1 MELLKDNMMTISSDE
16 FENNIMADAE
26 EFSPAIQQQDSG
38 THKVPEDDFKA
49 VAYKQEWNE
58 VSKLPADY
66 IRREDMEIKDVA
78 MKHVL
83 PFLPGKSLMKFRAV
97 SNEWNHWIVCPLL
110 AYQQSTSFQKLS
122 GYFYQVVDVDFQSD
136 PNFSSLDHSANGIP
150 NPSLGFLPERIKVL
164 SSSSGLLLCQGLES
178 YYVCNPL
185 TEDWKR
191 IPPHQYYH
199 GSDPAV
205 ILAFDPQG
213 NIESYFH
220 LVAAV
225 PLLDQPVVFFE
236 IYSSQSNSW
245 SRSSSE
251 CLELED
257 TTLVGGGLY
266 MKGMAYWSTTSNG
279 VLAFD
284 VKNEVAA
291 VLRVPIPPGRYGAL
305 TQVKDELSYVTVYND
320 CGDVFMLDIYGGMDM
335 SLNHSVCI
343 NLGHKKS
350 RQTLEKD
357 PFIDNG
363 TVLCSVLPCI
373 NCGDDI
379 VVICTT
385 ERIYLYYLSGQK
397 VETFMTPGQ
406 LNPKRRF
413 IPYTNSLA
421 AIHELKN

>member
-26 EFSPAIQQQDSG
+26 EFSPAIQLQDSG
-38 THKVPEDDFKA
+38 TRKVPEDDFKA
-49 VAYKQEWNE
+49 VAYKQDWNE
-58 VSKLPADY
+58 ESKLPADY
-66 IRREDMEIKDVA
+66 IRREDMVIKDVA

-83 PFLPGKSLMKFRAV
+83 PFLPGKSLMKFR
-97 SNEWNHWIVCPLL
+97 VCPLL

-122 GYFYQVVDVDFQSD
+122 GYFYQIVDVDFQSD
-136 PNFSSLDHSANGIP
+136 PNFLSLDHSVNGIP

-164 SSSSGLLLCQGLES
+164 IITFAI
-178 YYVCNPL
+178 L

-245 SRSSSE
+245 RCSSSE

-266 MKGMAYWSTTSNG
+266 MKGMGYWSTTSN
-279 VLAFD
+279 
-284 VKNEVAA
+284 A
-291 VLRVPIPPGRYGAL
+291 VLRVPISPGRYGAL

-335 SLNHSVCI
+335 SLNRSVCI

-350 RQTLEKD
+350 RQTLEED

-373 NCGDDI
+373 NSGDDI
-379 VVICTT
+379 VVIYTT
-385 ERIYLYYLSGQK
+385 ERIYLYYLRGQK

>member
-1 MELLKDNMMTISSDE
+1 MESLKDNMMTISSDE

-26 EFSPAIQQQDSG
+26 EFSPAMQQQDCG
-38 THKVPEDDFKA
+38 THK
-49 VAYKQEWNE
+49 EWNE

-110 AYQQSTSFQKLS
+110 AFQQSTSFQKLS

-136 PNFSSLDHSANGIP
+136 PNFLSLDHSANGIP

-185 TEDWKR
+185 TKDWKR
-191 IPPHQYYH
+191 TPPHQYYH

-266 MKGMAYWSTTSNG
+266 MKGMAYWSTTSN
-279 VLAFD
+279 D
-284 VKNEVAA
+284 VAA

-305 TQVKDELSYVTVYND
+305 TQVMDELSYVTVNND

-350 RQTLEKD
+350 CQTLEED

-373 NCGDDI
+373 NSGDDI

-421 AIHELKN
+421 AIHDLKN

>member
-1 MELLKDNMMTISSDE
+1 MESLKDNMMTISSDE

-26 EFSPAIQQQDSG
+26 EFSPAIKQQDSG

-97 SNEWNHWIVCPLL
+97 SNEWN
-110 AYQQSTSFQKLS
+110 
-122 GYFYQVVDVDFQSD
+122 
-136 PNFSSLDHSANGIP
+136 
-150 NPSLGFLPERIKVL
+150 
-164 SSSSGLLLCQGLES
+164 
-178 YYVCNPL
+178 L
-185 TEDWKR
+185 TEDWKC

-284 VKNEVAA
+284 VKSEVSA

-305 TQVKDELSYVTVYND
+305 TQVKDELSYVTVNND

-343 NLGHKKS
+343 NLRHKKS
-350 RQTLEKD
+350 RQTLEEG

-373 NCGDDI
+373 NSGDDI

-385 ERIYLYYLSGQK
+385 ERIYLYNLSGQK